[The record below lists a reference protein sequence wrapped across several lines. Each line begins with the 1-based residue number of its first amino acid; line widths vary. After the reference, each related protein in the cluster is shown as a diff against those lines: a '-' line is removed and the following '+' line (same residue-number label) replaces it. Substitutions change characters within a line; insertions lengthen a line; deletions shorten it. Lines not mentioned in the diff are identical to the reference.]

1 MQNVYSPTHALAI
14 KRVNDKEV
22 NIEFERNQGLLDKDF
37 QMFYSTGDKDVGLT
51 TLLHR
56 PVASENGYAM
66 MLLTP
71 KVEMSKSYEVPR
83 DMVMILDTSGSMND
97 EMKIQNAR
105 EGAKQLV
112 KLLSE
117 ADHLSLPSTAKA
129 TGRARTFP
137 SRRDEI
143 S

>member
-1 MQNVYSPTHALAI
+1 
-14 KRVNDKEV
+14 V

-71 KVEMSKSYEVPR
+71 KVEMPKSYEVPR
-83 DMVMILDTSGSMND
+83 DMVLILDTSGSMRGVKMDQAKKAVKYCLDNLGSKD
-97 EMKIQNAR
+97 RFALINFATQPNAYR
-105 EGAKQLV
+105 D
-112 KLLSE
+112 KLLD
-117 ADHLSLPSTAKA
+117 ADKDQLDQARKWVNNLEA
-129 TGRARTFP
+129 TGGTAI
-137 SRRDEI
+137 D
-143 S
+143 